1 MKYFLS
7 IALLFCLVS
16 CGGGVSIDYPVFDL
30 KDDVS
35 SLELFNH
42 VSDAEVIPLETS
54 DDCLIRSIDKIS
66 KFGEGF
72 LILDRK
78 AGRILHFNH
87 DGSYVGKI
95 DRVGR
100 GPGEYMFISD
110 FDVVDDQIHVL
121 DMDRVLV
128 YDIDGNPLK
137 TVMIDLDC
145 DMCAFKAME
154 QVGYLV
160 AAPDESCYLLHVID
174 AEGKEVSRMLK
185 CSEAQI
191 EALMMRTDGW
201 CISSSGEETYLSVPF
216 LESVFLLKDGEVQ
229 EQKLFV
235 TSESP
240 SGLIKKLAGKRD
252 SQAFIDRISSECFNP
267 GRKMA
272 TPFYYSCFGSF
283 NGSPVL
289 LFHEKATG
297 NRSVYNVKK
306 SIVALLLFGETS
318 FRFTDDSYVA
328 DMSLL
333 SREMVEKM
341 LSFSRKNEKEYSILE
356 QLVSCDPDS
365 DNPILV
371 QYHLQ

>member
-1 MKYFLS
+1 MKNFLS

-16 CGGGVSIDYPVFDL
+16 CGRGVSSDYPEFDL

-35 SLELFNH
+35 SLELLNH
-42 VSDAEVIPLETS
+42 VSDAKVIPLETS

-66 KFGEGF
+66 KVSEGF

-121 DMDRVLV
+121 DVDRVLV

-154 QVGYLV
+154 QGGYLV

-240 SGLIKKLAGKRD
+240 SGLPEDG
-252 SQAFIDRISSECFNP
+252 SVGSECFNP

-272 TPFYYSCFGSF
+272 TPLYYSCYGSF
-283 NGSPVL
+283 DGSPVL

-297 NRSVYNVKK
+297 KRSVYKVNK
-306 SIVALLLFGETS
+306 SIVALLLFGETC
-318 FRFTDDSYVA
+318 FQLADDIYVS

-333 SREMVEKM
+333 SHEMIDKI
-341 LSFSRKNEKEYSILE
+341 LSFPVKDETEHSILE
-356 QLVSCDPDS
+356 RLSSCNPDS
-365 DNPILV
+365 DNPVLV
-371 QYHLQ
+371 QYRLQ